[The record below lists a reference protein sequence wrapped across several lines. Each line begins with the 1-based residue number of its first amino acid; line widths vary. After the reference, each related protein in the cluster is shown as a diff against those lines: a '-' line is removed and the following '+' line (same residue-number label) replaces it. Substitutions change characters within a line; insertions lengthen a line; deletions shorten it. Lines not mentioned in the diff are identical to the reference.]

1 MLNLYLI
8 RHGKAVNFQDDNTD
22 FKRSLNKKGTAQ
34 VNQLGYVLSKK
45 DGNKDLQIIA
55 SGAFRTRETAEILN
69 HYLKKKSI
77 TFDNDFYLADKF
89 TILKKIILYANN
101 KDIAFVGHN
110 NGISDLA
117 SYLTGK
123 NILLSTSEMVNIR
136 FDLNK
141 WDEISAD
148 TGEIIEIFKPDVLAF

>member
-45 DGNKDLQIIA
+45 GGNNDLLIIA

-69 HYLKKKSI
+69 HYLKKKSV
-77 TFDNDFYLADKF
+77 TFDNEFYLAEKF
-89 TILKKIILYANN
+89 TILKKLISLANAKN
-101 KDIAFVGHN
+101 IVFVGHN

-123 NILLSTSEMVNIR
+123 NILLSTSEMAHLRFNVNE
-136 FDLNK
+136 
-141 WDEISAD
+141 WDEISAE
-148 TGEIIEIFKPDVLAF
+148 TGELVEVFKPDVLAF